1 MPNNNRRRGDEFER
15 RTKADL
21 EMRGWVVVRSA
32 GSLGPADLVA
42 LHHSRPPIIVSCKIP
57 GYLRPTEND
66 VLIETSLLRGYPAY
80 GLRLPG
86 QRAISRGLQSDHK
99 AEDAMG
105 PRLYGPLGYAQPR
118 RRRHGSRDPM
128 TKTAQWRAVLHTYP
142 CATCGA
148 GPGANCR
155 SPSGRVQWLPH
166 VDRYRQAQERNW
178 RAGDIPDDTRDE
190 PNEWP

>member
-66 VLIETSLLRGYPAY
+66 VLIETSLRSGAIPLMAY
-80 GLRLPG
+80 VFRDNVQSHVAYKAITKPKTQWG
-86 QRAISRGLQSDHK
+86 RAFMARWATHNHDDGGT
-99 AEDAMG
+99 E
-105 PRLYGPLGYAQPR
+105 
-118 RRRHGSRDPM
+118 
-128 TKTAQWRAVLHTYP
+128 AV
-142 CATCGA
+142 
-148 GPGANCR
+148 
-155 SPSGRVQWLPH
+155 
-166 VDRYRQAQERNW
+166 
-178 RAGDIPDDTRDE
+178 IP
-190 PNEWP
+190 